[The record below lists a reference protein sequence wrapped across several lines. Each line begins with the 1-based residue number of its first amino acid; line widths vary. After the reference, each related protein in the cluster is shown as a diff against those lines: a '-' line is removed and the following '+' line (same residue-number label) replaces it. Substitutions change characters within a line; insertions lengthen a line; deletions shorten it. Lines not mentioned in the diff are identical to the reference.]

1 MIELVSYLV
10 RALVEEPSAVRVRA
24 VENPGLTVYEVTVA
38 PQDLGRVIGRQGR
51 IINALRTVVRAAASK
66 NRQQA
71 TVEIVSS
78 AR

>member
-1 MIELVSYLV
+1 MTELVSYLV
-10 RALVEEPSAVRVRA
+10 KALVEEPAAVRVRA

-78 AR
+78 R

>member
-1 MIELVSYLV
+1 MTELVSYLV
-10 RALVEEPSAVRVRA
+10 KALVEEPAAVRVRA

-78 AR
+78 K